1 MLKFIGLLASD
12 SAFFINL
19 YDSSKTSY
27 IMTTQRIL
35 EIFKEILTIPR
46 ESGHEEHIIAYLQNW
61 AKQHKLEHKTDE
73 AGNVLIIK
81 PASQGYENA
90 PTVVLQSHS
99 DMVCEKNAGVEHD
112 FAKDP
117 IKAVEEDGWLIA
129 KDTTLGA
136 DCGIGM
142 AAQLAVLED
151 DTLKHGKIEALF
163 TTEEETGLTGAMSL
177 KPGFITGNILINLDS
192 EDEGELFIGCAG
204 GIDTTAEFKYTT
216 VPATQE
222 YIKCEFRIFG
232 AQGGHSG
239 DDIDKNRANAVKIL
253 ARFLYQALYKHDIE
267 LYEIDGGNKR
277 NAIAREAYAVIGFK
291 KRDKN
296 SILKIFNNLL
306 KEVKEEYRNTDSNV
320 DGSVGEVGI
329 LDVKSGKTIG
339 APVKA
344 VDPNSAA
351 SLIYALCAAPH
362 GVIAMSSDMPGLVE
376 TSTNLASVK
385 MLPKNIIRVGTSQRS
400 SVNSSRQYAAQ
411 HVEACFA
418 LAGAVVKHNSEYP
431 GWKPKLD
438 SHILEVSKEAYKRLF
453 GKEPIVRA
461 IHAGLECG
469 LFLNIYPNLDMISF
483 GPTLRG
489 VHAPGERLELASLDK
504 FRKLLEE
511 VIVNLK

>member
-1 MLKFIGLLASD
+1 
-12 SAFFINL
+12 
-19 YDSSKTSY
+19 
-27 IMTTQRIL
+27 MTTERIL

-61 AKQHKLEHKTDE
+61 AEEHKLEHRTDE
-73 AGNVLIIK
+73 AGNVVIVK
-81 PASQGYENA
+81 PASPGWEDA

-117 IKAVEEDGWLIA
+117 IIAVEENGWLIA
-129 KDTTLGA
+129 KETTLGA
-136 DCGIGM
+136 DCGIGI
-142 AAQLAVLED
+142 AAQLAALED
-151 DTLKHGKIEALF
+151 ETLEHGKIEALF

-177 KPGFITGNILINLDS
+177 KPGFITGNLLINLDS

-204 GIDTTAEFKYTT
+204 GMDTTAEFKYTT
-216 VPATQE
+216 VPATE
-222 YIKCEFRIFG
+222 DYMKCEFKIFG
-232 AQGGHSG
+232 GEGGHSG

-277 NAIAREAYAVIGFK
+277 NAIAREAYAVIGFR

-296 SILKIFNNLL
+296 SIIKLFN
-306 KEVKEEYRNTDSNV
+306 KVIAEVKDEYRISDSRI
-320 DGSVGEVGI
+320 DGSYGEVGVY
-329 LDVKSGKTIG
+329 DVKEKKIFGSPK
-339 APVKA
+339 KA
-344 VDPNSAA
+344 IDPNTTA
-351 SLIYALCAAPH
+351 SLIYALTAAPH
-362 GVIAMSSDMPGLVE
+362 GVLAMSNDMPGLVE

-385 MLPKNIIRVGTSQRS
+385 MMPKNIIRIGTSQRS
-400 SVNSSRQYAAQ
+400 SVNSCRYWAAQ
-411 HVEACFA
+411 HVESCFA

-438 SHILEVSKEAYKRLF
+438 SYLLEVSKSAYKRLF
-453 GKEPIVRA
+453 DKEPVVRA

-469 LFLNIYPNLDMISF
+469 LFLDIYPNLDMISF

-511 VIVNLK
+511 ILKTLK